1 MKIVLEGIF
10 LFSIASA
17 LCFADTWTGKLIDA
31 TCTDLDKS
39 NIQTKDA
46 GACALKESTVAFAI
60 QTSDGKIYKLDSSGN
75 AKAAEFL
82 KAGKKKSDIDVTI
95 GGSISGQTV
104 KVDSLNVSTDKT
116 TQQPLP

>member
-10 LFSIASA
+10 LFSIAST
-17 LCFADTWTGKLIDA
+17 LCFADTWTGRLIDA
-31 TCTDLDKS
+31 TCTELDKS

-46 GACALKESTVAFAI
+46 GACAPQERTVAFAI

-75 AKAAEFL
+75 AKAAEFF
-82 KAGKKKSDIDVTI
+82 KASKRKADIDVTI
-95 GGSISGQTV
+95 GGSISGQTL
-104 KVDSLNVSTDKT
+104 KVDSLNVSTET

>member
-1 MKIVLEGIF
+1 MKTVLEGIF

-46 GACALKESTVAFAI
+46 GACAPKESTAAFAI

-75 AKAAEFL
+75 AKAAEFF
-82 KAGKKKSDIDVTI
+82 KATKIKPDIDVTI
-95 GGSISGQTV
+95 SGTMSGQSV
-104 KVDSLNVSTDKT
+104 KVDSLNVSTNKIG
-116 TQQPLP
+116 Q